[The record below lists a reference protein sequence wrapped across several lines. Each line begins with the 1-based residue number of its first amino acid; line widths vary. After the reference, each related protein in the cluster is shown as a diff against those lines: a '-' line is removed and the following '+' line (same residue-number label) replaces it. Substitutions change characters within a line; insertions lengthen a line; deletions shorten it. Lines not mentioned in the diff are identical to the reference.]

1 MLKYIAKRLVLLIPV
16 LIGVTFFVF
25 TILSLAPYDPVTVI
39 LGDGATEEAIESMRE
54 VGKKNIHEFKNC

>member
-25 TILSLAPYDPVTVI
+25 TVLSLAPFYRDFFAHSNQQS
-39 LGDGATEEAIESMRE
+39 L
-54 VGKKNIHEFKNC
+54 